1 MVDKLC
7 QRFVNTDDQR
17 IWRDI
22 AFCLSL
28 LPFKSEKSYRKL
40 MENMAGYQDKLH
52 EESVHRS
59 FMEIIA
65 KVTLDILYGYLRAVS
80 LFPNGDTIIRDE
92 HKR

>member
-40 MENMAGYQDKLH
+40 LENMPGYQDKLH

-65 KVTLDILYGYLRAVS
+65 KVTLHIQ
-80 LFPNGDTIIRDE
+80 
-92 HKR
+92 